1 MSEERKGTVPYV
13 TRRHYGLG
21 LDKGRAYK
29 IRQKAEQR
37 KDRKGEGRLGC
48 NHTNTTGSHV
58 SSNHNR
64 AFSVLELLQ
73 DPVTF
78 VLLFVTVDSC

>member
-13 TRRHYGLG
+13 TRRHYGLE
-21 LDKGRAYK
+21 LDRVEHIRSAKRQNRGKTGR
-29 IRQKAEQR
+29 
-37 KDRKGEGRLGC
+37 GVLGC

-64 AFSVLELLQ
+64 AFSVLEFLQ